1 VGARG
6 RGAGRRFVA
15 DLRAGRAFLAG
26 ELSQSGWLDFGAFRW
41 HDIAPGRA
49 VRAAFGVITPL
60 VIGVAIGRVEFGSF
74 AALGALPAGFVSFRG
89 VTRSRV
95 RAVVIAAAG
104 MAVSTFIGAW
114 AEGSHPWLLVPA
126 IFALA
131 YLVGLLAALGP
142 TALVVSLQW
151 PVALLVASAL
161 PLGPGPAAIR
171 AMLVLAGG
179 LWQGLLVISSWAVN
193 RGGAERAALSGSLR
207 ALSEYAAAVAAGSEQ
222 PPGPATVEG
231 RQALGDPNPL
241 MRTAARL
248 QLLDLTEDAERIRS
262 SLTAVG
268 MSRTAYGSSSG
279 ADLLRAAAIV
289 LAELAEAL
297 AGGSPGQRAAH
308 LDAAR
313 RPLRGVRAGS
323 IGDLDWAG
331 EALLGQLRESCR
343 IIAALNEAEP
353 ARRTGRKPSRR
364 PPLVN
369 RDVLTTLR
377 ASVGLSS
384 ETGRHALRLAVA
396 TAVTE
401 VIVRAAGLPHSYW
414 AVLTVFIVLRPDY
427 SSTLYRGVQRAAGT
441 VVGAGLGVLTVLLGH
456 LGDGALLAGVAL
468 SLLAAYAVF
477 TVNYLLYAVFLTDFV
492 VVLLALLG
500 LPADTTAIDRL
511 IGTGVGTGLG
521 LLAYIVWPTWE
532 GTSAAEKFARL
543 FTLQGRYASAQ
554 LRAYTRPGEDS
565 AGRRRDLQLTVRRA
579 RTDADA
585 SADRLA
591 GEPDHPPMTAA
602 LARSLIVVGHRIAQ
616 AEIALDASI
625 AAHHAPNSGPLLASQ
640 ERSREDAVLRP
651 WLDALADGVLV
662 ATRQLAQ
669 AVRHLGTTAASRALD
684 QLPPLRAEQRGLWS
698 AAREPA
704 GAAPGEF
711 AGSADE
717 AAGLL
722 AATDSLVDAINTA
735 ADIVREPARSP

>member
-1 VGARG
+1 V
-6 RGAGRRFVA
+6 
-15 DLRAGRAFLAG
+15 
-26 ELSQSGWLDFGAFRW
+26 
-41 HDIAPGRA
+41 APGRA
-49 VRAAFGVITPL
+49 ARAAFGVITPL
-60 VIGVAIGRVEFGSF
+60 AIGIATGRAEFGSF

-104 MAVSTFIGAW
+104 MAASTFIGAW
-114 AEGSHPWLLVPA
+114 AEASHPWLLVPA

-131 YLVGLLAALGP
+131 YLVGLLASLGP

-171 AMLVLAGG
+171 ALLVLAGG

-193 RGGAERAALSGSLR
+193 RGGAERTALADSFR
-207 ALSEYAAAVAAGSEQ
+207 ALSEYAAELAAGSQQ

-231 RQALGDPNPL
+231 RQALRDPNPL

-248 QLLDLTEDAERIRS
+248 QLLDLTEEAERIRS
-262 SLTAVG
+262 SLAAVG
-268 MSRTAYGSSSG
+268 MGRQAYGSPSSP
-279 ADLLRAAAIV
+279 DLLEAAAQA
-289 LAELAEAL
+289 LSDLSEAL
-297 AGGSPGQRAAH
+297 TGSAGQRAAR

-313 RPLRGVRAGS
+313 RHLRAIRGGS
-323 IGDLDWAG
+323 AGDLDWAG
-331 EALLGQLRESCR
+331 EALLGQLRESRR
-343 IIAALNEAEP
+343 IIAALDEAEP
-353 ARRTGRKPSRR
+353 VTAARRKGGRRR
-364 PPLVN
+364 PPVN

-377 ASVGLSS
+377 ASVGVSS

-396 TAVTE
+396 TAATE
-401 VIVRAAGLPHSYW
+401 VIARAAGLPHGYW

-441 VVGAGLGVLTVLLGH
+441 VAGAGLGVLTVLLGH
-456 LGDGALLAGVAL
+456 LGNGVLLAGIAV

-521 LLAYIVWPTWE
+521 LLAYIAWPTWE

-543 FTLQGRYASAQ
+543 FELQGRYASAQ
-554 LRAYTRPGEDS
+554 LRAYTRPDGDS
-565 AGRRRDLQLTVRRA
+565 GGQRRDLQLRVRRA
-579 RTDADA
+579 LSDADA

-591 GEPDHPPMTAA
+591 GEPDHPPMTGA
-602 LARSLIVVGHRIAQ
+602 LARALIVVGHRIAQ
-616 AEIALDASI
+616 AEIALNAAI
-625 AAHHAPNSGPLLASQ
+625 AAHHVPGSDPEPA
-640 ERSREDAVLRP
+640 REDAELRP

-662 ATRQLAQ
+662 ATKQLAQ
-669 AVRHLGTTAASRALD
+669 AVRHLETAAADRALS
-684 QLPPLRAEQRGLWS
+684 QLPPLRAEQRRLWS
-698 AAREPA
+698 ALREPEQP
-704 GAAPGEF
+704 GPAPGDI
-711 AGSADE
+711 ADGSDE

-735 ADIVREPARSP
+735 ADIVRDPAREP